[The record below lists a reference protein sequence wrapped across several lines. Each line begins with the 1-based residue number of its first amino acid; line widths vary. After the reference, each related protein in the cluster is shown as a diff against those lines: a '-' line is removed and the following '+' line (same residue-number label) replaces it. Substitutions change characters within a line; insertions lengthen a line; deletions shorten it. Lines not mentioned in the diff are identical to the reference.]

1 MAKQGIHLVLLAL
14 LGPSPAALGCAS
26 AADDAPDALA
36 ESAQAVLSYGSPDGS
51 TGAEPLPPALDV
63 TSAVDRRLI
72 STNGLPWLFIDENEI
87 LDALRSAPLTELGG
101 ISAEDLE
108 AADRRGSLLR
118 KILTYT
124 AYCALDQG
132 ETVTMRG
139 EDGKVRAAFDGG
151 LGLARDW
158 SEQPLNKES
167 DQRWVSACLLA
178 HANSRGKPHLVSLRG
193 EGLPVKLEEAT
204 YTAQEAAYF
213 GNLFVGVRPEI
224 FACAGSS
231 SSAELQ
237 RGGRSCGVTDD
248 CNFTRLGS
256 CSDRCDTVEGANDQS
271 QVTYTNCPGGS
282 QRYAE
287 VITVYDKPPADDQ
300 FIRTTFRD
308 ATGVRDPADMDMCM
322 GKAACDFGDPL
333 VGLSEVPEGQV
344 GVALCARRAA
354 GKLPHSFAETLSA
367 EGGVD
372 QRRAQRLGDWA
383 PEYIK
388 LECGTGQ
395 YVSAVVN
402 DAELCGGHDQ
412 VRWIECARGAD
423 RGGQCSVRV
432 VDDGE
437 DRGASG
443 SGEWD
448 FGKYKGECASG
459 EVVVGVSV
467 SPENGAPHSLLCCT
481 SGGVSGEGR
490 EFALGTP
497 EAPAPYAPSIR
508 LIPGD

>member
-14 LGPSPAALGCAS
+14 LGSSPAALGCAS
-26 AADDAPDALA
+26 AAGDAPDALA
-36 ESAQAVLSYGSPDGS
+36 ESAQAVLTDGS
-51 TGAEPLPPALDV
+51 TGTEPSPPALDD
-63 TSAVDRRLI
+63 TSAVTRDLI

-87 LDALRSAPLTELGG
+87 FDALRSAPLTELGG

-139 EDGKVRAAFDGG
+139 EDGTVMATFAGR
-151 LGLARDW
+151 LGLAPGWYD
-158 SEQPLNKES
+158 QPLDDEA

-178 HANSRGKPHLVSLRG
+178 HANSRGNPHRVSLRAAR
-193 EGLPVKLEEAT
+193 LPVEPEEAT

-213 GNLFVGVRPEI
+213 GNLFVGVKPEI

-248 CNFTRLGS
+248 CSFTRLGS
-256 CSDRCDTVEGANDQS
+256 CSDRCATVGGTYDRS
-271 QVTYTNCPGGS
+271 QLTYDSCTVGS

-287 VITVYDKPPADDQ
+287 VITVYDRPPAADQ

-333 VGLSEVPEGQV
+333 VGLSEVPDGQV

-354 GKLPHSFAETLSA
+354 GKLPHSFAAILSA
-367 EGGVD
+367 EAGGD

-383 PEYIK
+383 PEHRK
-388 LECGTGQ
+388 LECGPGE
-395 YVSAVVN
+395 YVHAVVN
-402 DAELCGGHDQ
+402 DAALCGGDDH

-423 RGGQCSVRV
+423 REGQCSVRV
-432 VDDGE
+432 IDDGE

-448 FGKYKGECASG
+448 FGNYKGECASG
-459 EVVVGVSV
+459 EIAVGVSI
-467 SPENGAPHSLLCCT
+467 SPETGAPHSLLCCAG
-481 SGGVSGEGR
+481 GGVSNDRWSG
-490 EFALGTP
+490 FALGAP
-497 EAPAPYAPSIR
+497 EEPAPYAPSI
-508 LIPGD
+508 D